1 MKYHRIDE
9 GIFFRIRRLAWYID
23 PESYAGGSVA
33 TCRAT
38 LADRSKESTQTKRD
52 TLVLQVGGWVV
63 GPAPHHPVKT
73 HMLKN
78 PDKGLEKRTVYL
90 INDMKLEK
98 LMNYGTWNVQDV
110 RGKMEEIT
118 SEVGKLKRM

>member
-1 MKYHRIDE
+1 LKYHRIDE

-52 TLVLQVGGWVV
+52 KLVLQVGGWVV

-73 HMLKN
+73 HMLKK
-78 PDKGLEKRTVYL
+78 PRQRLGKTDGLSNKRHEARKVNELRYMECSRRSRK
-90 INDMKLEK
+90 NGR
-98 LMNYGTWNVQDV
+98 NNV
-110 RGKMEEIT
+110 R
-118 SEVGKLKRM
+118 SR